1 MSRKLTFDYII
12 VGTGPAGAVIAK
24 TLSDNKEVSVLVL
37 EAGGNNDKDTPIKDS
52 TFALELEEQ
61 FFPQYFWQGEGVPQE
76 ELDERAFEWTTGRL

>member
-61 FFPQYFWQGEGVPQE
+61 FFPQYFWQGKGFRKRSWMSGHLNGQR
-76 ELDERAFEWTTGRL
+76 DAF